1 MSKTLFVSNRA
12 AWRAWLSQNH
22 ENETEIWLIHYKKRT
37 GRPSLPY
44 EDAVNEGLC
53 FGWID
58 SLVQRID
65 SERYAR
71 KFTPRKA
78 QSRWSELNKCRV
90 KALIRE
96 GRMRSMGLA
105 KIPDQVLRD
114 KAGSETLRQTKTSAI
129 PPSIKQVLMAN
140 SQAWRNFKGL
150 APSYRRLYVKWITAA
165 RKEETR
171 QRRMQEALAL
181 LSQGKKLGLK

>member
-1 MSKTLFVSNRA
+1 MTRLASVCAALRYRGMSGRALGAWATPRLSALPYLVPRLPAAEGTAGALLELFVAGR
-12 AWRAWLSQNH
+12 
-22 ENETEIWLIHYKKRT
+22 EID
-37 GRPSLPY
+37 LPRLAQVDL
-44 EDAVNEGLC
+44 DALH
-53 FGWID
+53 
-58 SLVQRID
+58 
-65 SERYAR
+65 
-71 KFTPRKA
+71 